1 LFTFCIILTGFFSR
15 NKYAL
20 LAGIRAGLGMLNL
33 ELFLGL
39 FFLSLIVL
47 GESFSILT
55 YVNFQEIY

>member
-1 LFTFCIILTGFFSR
+1 LTGFFSR

-20 LAGIRAGLGMLNL
+20 LAGVRAGLGMLNL

-55 YVNFQEIY
+55 YVNFQEVY